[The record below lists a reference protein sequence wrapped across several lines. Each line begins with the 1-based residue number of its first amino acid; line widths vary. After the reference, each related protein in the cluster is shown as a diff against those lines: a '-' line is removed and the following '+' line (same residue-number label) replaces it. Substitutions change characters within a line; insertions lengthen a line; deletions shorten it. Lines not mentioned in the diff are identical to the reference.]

1 MTELPEWYA
10 VVRST
15 LAAPFRHSTMFAS
28 TLEAEAKGA

>member
-15 LAAPFRHSTMFAS
+15 LAAPFRHSTMFAW
-28 TLEAEAKGA
+28 LCQVVLGPP